1 MSKALLDTL
10 RSERGDLVAFVE
22 TTLKDVEGR
31 DLSDAEQRTLNSTKD
46 RIAAIDAQIK
56 PLAEFMDM
64 RSANNDLTRRLNGAE
79 GRQHAETRSWGEQF
93 VESDVFSAYG
103 GRGTS
108 SRIEVET
115 RALPTSL
122 SDISDL
128 LPQKPRIDITDPVL
142 TPLVDAI
149 GTVQVSQNGIDT
161 VVWNTVGGAD
171 VVPEGSAK
179 PSAEFVPTVVSL
191 TLDTIAAYTQMT
203 RQMIEDA
210 PAVRS
215 SIDGQLR
222 REVAIKIEAEAAAA
236 IAGATLPTAEGS
248 DLLAAIRAGVGAVQA
263 AGYRPNAVLLNPA
276 DWADLDIN
284 VFGSTLNGPV
294 IGQSFWGLRPIAA
307 NSQPAGTAT
316 VGDMGAG
323 VQRYARTGISLY
335 VTDSH
340 ADTFLSNVFTLL
352 AEARGK
358 TIVTRPNAL
367 VECTALVIP

>member
-22 TTLKDVEGR
+22 NTLKDVEGR

-171 VVPEGSAK
+171 VVPEGSPK

-236 IAGATLPTAEGS
+236 IAGATLPTAEGN
-248 DLLAAIRAGVGAVQA
+248 DLLSAIRAGVGAVQA

-367 VECTALVIP
+367 VECTAIVAP